1 VQSAN
6 GNLNLHKSWIATL
19 EKLSQKAKEISKQTA
34 DPDAN
39 KEFYYLWAKMYEKAF
54 DNLFENIPIARSFE
68 KFLEPVKNTA
78 RLYADTF
85 TIISKMW
92 LKSYPCSTSAVF
104 KYEQIKKIEILQVEA
119 SQKKKPKIDNEENER
134 LRKFNEELRSCKAP
148 QPKA

>member
-1 VQSAN
+1 
-6 GNLNLHKSWIATL
+6 
-19 EKLSQKAKEISKQTA
+19 
-34 DPDAN
+34 
-39 KEFYYLWAKMYEKAF
+39 MYEKAF

-104 KYEQIKKIEILQVEA
+104 KYEQIKKIKILQVEA
-119 SQKKKPKIDNEENER
+119 SQKKKTKNEKEKKWREKKFKEKIKNFKSPKTKS
-134 LRKFNEELRSCKAP
+134 LF
-148 QPKA
+148 